1 MINKVKKSK
10 VIPSVDV
17 LTWLF
22 HRNGSLKNGSLAS
35 PANHQPRI
43 SHQVCLFSQ
52 SLKTINQRPVFWMV
66 TFQKKID
73 KKKLTDVNLQFKNS
87 IKYFLPFFNI
97 FHSCYLKIYE
107 INKST
112 KYFFK
117 VKIFM
122 LMLYEN
128 MGLLEIDTSLIIFKK
143 WDVWRVG
150 YILIVSYCVGTL
162 VIVFLPGAGK

>member
-1 MINKVKKSK
+1 
-10 VIPSVDV
+10 
-17 LTWLF
+17 
-22 HRNGSLKNGSLAS
+22 
-35 PANHQPRI
+35 
-43 SHQVCLFSQ
+43 
-52 SLKTINQRPVFWMV
+52 MV

-112 KYFFK
+112 KYFF
-117 VKIFM
+117 M

-143 WDVWRVG
+143 
-150 YILIVSYCVGTL
+150 
-162 VIVFLPGAGK
+162 